1 VDTPDRHN
9 EARRDVKG
17 KFLVVGGVVLVQVGL
32 VIGGS
37 VGASMSGS
45 RVLGGGG
52 FGHDWEETSSGFD
65 ESRS

>member
-1 VDTPDRHN
+1 
-9 EARRDVKG
+9 
-17 KFLVVGGVVLVQVGL
+17 VGL